1 MNGVIMGPSQLEAK
15 GSGLGV
21 HPRMVKLEGEERKLL
36 PWDRDG

>member
-1 MNGVIMGPSQLEAK
+1 MGLSQLEAK

-21 HPRMVKLEGEERKLL
+21 HPRTVGFEGEERELL